1 MVTRNQT
8 FLLNNAWKGFSLNN
22 VCSTS
27 NHGVNAFS
35 QMSKTYMNP
44 SCLARI
50 YAYNARIYA
59 YNARIYAYR
68 QKSIRGNRFMPIT
81 PIAAKA
87 RSALTEENASFS
99 PPGDFREW
107 ISGFCWETFW
117 SEPRSFP
124 KIWPSRICSLLMRSK
139 NDEIRSNNN
148 YQME

>member
-68 QKSIRGNRFMPIT
+68 QESIRGNRFMPIT

-87 RSALTEENASFS
+87 RSALTEESTS
-99 PPGDFREW
+99 EDFREW
-107 ISGFCWETFW
+107 ISMFLL
-117 SEPRSFP
+117 RNVLVRAAIIP
-124 KIWPSRICSLLMRSK
+124 KI
-139 NDEIRSNNN
+139 
-148 YQME
+148 

>member
-1 MVTRNQT
+1 MATVIKNIHSICLWIGSVRCHVTRNQT

-59 YNARIYAYR
+59 YNARIYAYNGKVICR
-68 QKSIRGNRFMPIT
+68 DFT
-81 PIAAKA
+81 PHCNGWGAQ
-87 RSALTEENASFS
+87 N
-99 PPGDFREW
+99 FREW
-107 ISGFCWETFW
+107 IFPLSIDPAEN
-117 SEPRSFP
+117 EPRQLQNVQIVSAILCQAKFF
-124 KIWPSRICSLLMRSK
+124 
-139 NDEIRSNNN
+139 
-148 YQME
+148 